1 MDGKQEQHMYMETHG
16 LDEIKTARK
25 QGNKPTKCR
34 TMAANERKQLM
45 EKIEPIKNGKT
56 TRKHKWVFLEDE

>member
-1 MDGKQEQHMYMETHG
+1 MENKNNTCIWKPMVWTKLKQQENK
-16 LDEIKTARK
+16 EIN
-25 QGNKPTKCR
+25 QTKCR

>member
-1 MDGKQEQHMYMETHG
+1 MVWTKLKQQENK
-16 LDEIKTARK
+16 EIN
-25 QGNKPTKCR
+25 QTKCR